1 MLVILNLIQDLG
13 FLLYNSIKTYEE
25 DIFMLQIAK
34 YCASGNDFVIF
45 HAFGGADRS
54 GLART
59 LCDRQ
64 NGIGADGLIVL
75 IPHDSHDF
83 EWEFYNADGSTAS
96 MCGNGS
102 RACAHY
108 AHRFGLAGE
117 SMEFLTGAGV
127 IKASVEGE
135 MVQSDL
141 TPPHVINDAILEHE
155 MRWWLI
161 DTGVPHLVTFDADMG
176 NFDISMAREL
186 RQTYNAN
193 VNIAHV
199 ESNGSIRVRTY
210 ERGVE
215 DETLACGTGMA
226 ACFYRAT
233 IENAVADNAR
243 VYPKSGETLYL
254 GLDEGTITF
263 RGEVKGVFETYWRE

>member
-1 MLVILNLIQDLG
+1 
-13 FLLYNSIKTYEE
+13 
-25 DIFMLQIAK
+25 MLQIAK

-45 HAFGGADRS
+45 HAFEKSDRS
-54 GLART
+54 KLART

-75 IPHDSHDF
+75 VPHDDYDF

-108 AHRFGLAGE
+108 AHRFGLAPE
-117 SMEFLTGAGV
+117 KMAFLTGAGV
-127 IKASVEGE
+127 IKASVEGD

-141 TPPHVINDAILEHE
+141 TPPQIVHQAIEE
-155 MRWWLI
+155 AGMKWWLI
-161 DTGVPHLVTFDADMG
+161 DTGVPHLITFDADIE
-176 NFDISMAREL
+176 NFDIDLARTL
-186 RQTYNAN
+186 RHRYNAN
-193 VNIAHV
+193 VNIAARN
-199 ESNGSIRVRTY
+199 SDGTLRVRTY

-226 ACFYRAT
+226 ASFYRANQEGLVSDQT
-233 IENAVADNAR
+233 QVF
-243 VYPKSGETLYL
+243 PKSGETLYL
-254 GLDEGTITF
+254 GLADGTITF
-263 RGEVKGVFETYWRE
+263 KGEVKGVFETLWRY

>member
-1 MLVILNLIQDLG
+1 
-13 FLLYNSIKTYEE
+13 
-25 DIFMLQIAK
+25 MLQIAK

-45 HAFGGADRS
+45 HAFEKTDRS
-54 GLART
+54 ELARI

-75 IPHDSHDF
+75 VPHEAYDF

-108 AHRFGLAGE
+108 AYRFGLAPS
-117 SMEFLTGAGV
+117 SMAFLTGAGV
-127 IKASVEGE
+127 IKAQVEGD

-141 TPPHVINDAILEHE
+141 TPPEILHRQIEE
-155 MRWWLI
+155 AGMIWWLV
-161 DTGVPHLVTFDADMG
+161 DTGVPHLITFDADIE
-176 NFDISMAREL
+176 NFDIALARSL
-186 RQTYNAN
+186 RHKYNAN
-193 VNIAHV
+193 VNIAAK
-199 ESNGSIRVRTY
+199 NPDGTLRVRTY

-226 ACFYRAT
+226 ASFYRANQEGLVLDT
-233 IENAVADNAR
+233 TR

-254 GLDEGTITF
+254 GLEEGTITF
-263 RGEVKGVFETYWRE
+263 KGEVKGVFETVWKR